1 MSKKDFAVRRF
12 VKNGVTYEFT
22 PFGEW
27 LKDGVPFKAEIKN
40 DQREGHSGKKWVCDG
55 SHAIAPVRDFGF
67 LSNTDPSSYEQIGST
82 KTDVENGVELRTR
95 CIYRTED
102 GMKCKDNVTLY
113 EADGVTKKKSWIEEN
128 AEFEAIGDKAEE

>member
-1 MSKKDFAVRRF
+1 MSKKDFAVRKF

-27 LKDGVPFKAEIKN
+27 LKNGVPFKVEIKN

-82 KTDVENGVELRTR
+82 KTEVSGGWEMRTR
-95 CIYRTED
+95 CIYRTEED
-102 GMKCKDNVTLY
+102 MKCNDNMMLFA
-113 EADGVTKKKSWIEEN
+113 EDGVTLKKDWIEYN
-128 AEFEAIGDKAEE
+128 APFVAIGDKAEE

>member
-1 MSKKDFAVRRF
+1 MSKKDFAVRKF

-67 LSNTDPSSYEQIGST
+67 LSNTNPASYEQIGST
-82 KTDVENGVELRTR
+82 KTEVPGGWEMRTR
-95 CIYRTED
+95 CIYRTEE
-102 GMKCKDNVTLY
+102 GMKCNDNMMLY
-113 EADGVTKKKSWIEEN
+113 AEDGVTLKKDWIEYN
-128 AEFEAIGDKAEE
+128 APFVAIGDKAKE

>member
-1 MSKKDFAVRRF
+1 M
-12 VKNGVTYEFT
+12 
-22 PFGEW
+22 
-27 LKDGVPFKAEIKN
+27 
-40 DQREGHSGKKWVCDG
+40 CDG

>member
-1 MSKKDFAVRRF
+1 MSKKDFAVRKF

-27 LKDGVPFKAEIKN
+27 LKDGVPFEATIVN
-40 DQREGHSGKKWVCDG
+40 DERPGHSGKKWVADD
-55 SHAIAPVRDFGF
+55 SHAIAPLKEFGF

-82 KTDVENGVELRTR
+82 KTDVEDGVELRIR

-102 GMKCKDNVTLY
+102 GMKCNDNVTLY
-113 EADGVTKKKSWIEEN
+113 ESDEVTKKDNWIEEN
-128 AEFEAIGDKAEE
+128 APFEAIGDKAKE